1 MQLKCWGVR
10 GSIASPGPDTAKYGG
25 NTSCYEVLNDAG
37 QRVIMDCGTG
47 VRKLGLE
54 LMKSLP
60 VTVPILIS
68 HTHWDHIQGFPFF
81 VPNFIPGNKID
92 VYAPKL
98 FEKTLE
104 GIMKAQMDYTVF
116 PVRTDELSADI
127 NYHNVIEGPLDVI
140 PGFEVIVQFMSH
152 PITAAGYKVIADGKS
167 IVYTGDHE
175 KFFDQYHKGIDEK
188 DIDPAMKEQ
197 MQAIVDAQ
205 NQRVVEYC
213 KDVDL
218 LLIDA
223 MYTDSEYP
231 MKVGWGHSTIEM
243 DIDLAI
249 DANVKNLVLTHHEPI
264 RTDEQLDKI
273 FEWARKMLDDKGGKK
288 TNLYIAQEG
297 LSIKL

>member
-1 MQLKCWGVR
+1 MELICWGVR

-25 NTSCYEVLNDAG
+25 NTSCYEVINDAG
-37 QRVIMDCGTG
+37 DRVILDCGTG
-47 VRKLGLE
+47 IRKLGLQ

-60 VTVPILIS
+60 VKVPILLS

-81 VPNFIPGNKID
+81 VPNFIPGNEID
-92 VYAPKL
+92 VFAPKL

-116 PVRTDELSADI
+116 PVRTDELCATI
-127 NYHNVIEGPLDVI
+127 NYHNVIEGPLDEI
-140 PGFEVIVQFMSH
+140 PGFDVLVQFMSH
-152 PITAAGYKVIADGKS
+152 PITAAGYKVMADGKS

-188 DIDPAMKEQ
+188 DIDPVMKEQ

-205 NQRVVEYC
+205 NDRVADFC
-213 KDVDL
+213 KDADV

-223 MYTDSEYP
+223 MYVDEEYP
-231 MKVGWGHSTIEM
+231 LKVGWGHSTVEM

-249 DANVKNLVLTHHEPI
+249 QSNVKNLILTHHEPI
-264 RTDEQLDKI
+264 RTDSQIDEI
-273 FEWARKMLDDKGGKK
+273 YEWARKLMDDKGGKDI
-288 TNLYIAQEG
+288 NLYFGTEG
-297 LSIKL
+297 QTIKL